1 MTVPSLVDSL
11 VDSPQISECYAV
23 IRALEFQ
30 TANKRSLVN
39 KLSNKELD
47 LVKDT
52 NVAILV
58 LDLEIAAA
66 FCSILQIYHVFTIN

>member
-30 TANKRSLVN
+30 AAHKRSLVN
-39 KLSNKELD
+39 KFSNKELD
-47 LVKDT
+47 FVEDT
-52 NVAILV
+52 HVAILV
-58 LDLEIAAA
+58 LNLEVAVA
-66 FCSILQIYHVFTIN
+66 FCSIFHVDHVLAVN